1 MRKKINQRINS
12 DLSFIIICIMFICF
26 TQALLEIDKLLAKL
40 DRDETKSIKTITCTS
55 DEKKSPLKDDKPITY
70 RDSLTDV
77 LDKLLEDMEH
87 MDDDF

>member
-26 TQALLEIDKLLAKL
+26 TQALLEIDKLL
-40 DRDETKSIKTITCTS
+40 DRDEAKSIKTITCTS

>member
-1 MRKKINQRINS
+1 
-12 DLSFIIICIMFICF
+12 MFICF
-26 TQALLEIDKLLAKL
+26 TQALLEIDKLL
-40 DRDETKSIKTITCTS
+40 DRDEAKSIKTITCTS